1 MALDWKKAVKP
12 ASSVAAFAKGN
23 ARVPKSASS
32 VVSGAITKQIELFK
46 APKTEG
52 RRWFEVIGDEVG
64 FSIRYANSPIKL
76 VGDETRVVV
85 PKAQF
90 VEVLEAIKA
99 DVDKGAFK
107 DQLALQEEKVRKRS
121 MTMSETRKAKPKA

>member
-12 ASSVAAFAKGN
+12 ASSVAAFAKGS
-23 ARVPKSASS
+23 ARIPKSASS
-32 VVSGAITKQIELFK
+32 VVSDAITKQIELFK

-85 PKAQF
+85 PKGQF

-107 DQLALQEEKVRKRS
+107 DQLSLHEEKVRKRS
-121 MTMSETRKAKPKA
+121 VTMSETRKAKPKA